1 MSHILPGYGAYL
13 NLDDKRIAR
22 APIIDARSNLKMTQE
37 TLDRTYLSHE
47 VDTFKIVN
55 AMVYQILSK
64 IFTDMDVYV
73 YMKQRK
79 VG

>member
-13 NLDDKRIAR
+13 NRDDKRIAR